1 MSTRNKDKQGNRV
14 PYGARVRLW
23 LTAAFVTVIL
33 AACGGGGG
41 SGGGGG
47 QGGGG
52 FTPDARATVVIES
65 ATDNTLVLAGLGG
78 QAVPRS
84 DFTQVNVRVSL
95 SDGSPV
101 ADGTTVNFRTSNVEI
116 ASVSTLD
123 DVDTDDINEFETDF
137 GIINQI
143 TTGGIAT
150 FFVRGIGLG
159 TVTVTASVNVPAT
172 GTNSNI
178 GISGTGSAQFVVQL
192 GSDLPPPPAVRLVVT
207 SISDTVL
214 PINTVGGPPLIGS
227 SFVSEVNVVLLSAD
241 GFAMQPLED
250 QFTVTSAPTDVAL
263 LSTLDDPS
271 TSDLNEFESLFG
283 NGNVPANSGQAT
295 FFVHSRAVPGSAV
308 ISVSASFEE
317 TPGDETSVVTLTAQF
332 AVEVVSSA
340 ANGLPST
347 LSLIS
352 PPDQLFVQGSGGQ
365 TSATLNLNVLDAAG
379 APVANPGSGPVRFN
393 NVNLR
398 VEAPNQNGSVL
409 SAVNANG
416 QSVVGSEVVL
426 ATTNGN
432 AQFGFNTGNSIGVH
446 RIVATADRADNNVDN
461 GIQDPVFTELALD
474 IGDGRLAGLVLD
486 SPTLNAIRVN
496 TVSDDVMSMGGTDP
510 DDPDATYSLVF
521 SVTAS
526 DSIGNPVLPN
536 TIVNLGKVDAP
547 LNPLDNSQFNF
558 SGLDGNPQEG
568 GTLFTV
574 TTVGDGFLDDPTVV
588 DEAVGVGD
596 VLLTISDQIP
606 GNAELEGMRIVGS
619 VSTDT
624 LLNVDRPFNNNDSS
638 GSIVDDGAIIP
649 YVIGR
654 SVTGT
659 VPPAVTIEQDGVGEF
674 MLTYPTR
681 AVGLPVAIFAQG
693 LRVDN
698 GEEETVADVVLLRFP
713 GIAPATLSLS
723 PNTIAGNTSVP
734 ITLCSADARGVPLR
748 GIDISFNLIAGVG
761 DFMVSDN
768 PLVTGPDGCVTT
780 VATSENV
787 NFGDDELVVQFSG
800 AGATADLTIVPPNT
814 AFISAEPSIITL
826 TTVSARRV
834 IATVVNEA
842 NEPVSGL
849 DVSATCDSPA
859 SISPTSVST
868 DIDGEAEFVV
878 STTGGTPTALTTGT
892 CVFSVD
898 LSGTQLSTSII
909 FSIPPVQPSPGP

>member
-1 MSTRNKDKQGNRV
+1 MSTRNKDIQGNRV
-14 PYGARVRLW
+14 PFGARMRLW
-23 LTAAFVTVIL
+23 LTAAFATVIL

-41 SGGGGG
+41 TGGGGG

-65 ATDNTLVLAGLGG
+65 ATDNTLELATSNG

-84 DFTQVNVRVSL
+84 DFTQVNVRVTL
-95 SDGSPV
+95 SDGSAV
-101 ADGTTVNFRTSNVEI
+101 TDGTVVNFRTDNVEI
-116 ASVSTLD
+116 AVVATLD
-123 DVDTDDINEFETDF
+123 DPETQDIDEFGDF
-137 GIINQI
+137 GTINQL
-143 TTGGIAT
+143 TVGGVAT
-150 FFVRGIGLG
+150 FFVRGIGVG
-159 TVTVTASVNVPAT
+159 TVTVIASVDIPAT
-172 GTNSNI
+172 GTTSNI
-178 GISGTGSAQFVVQL
+178 GISGTGSAQFNVEL
-192 GSDLPPPPAVRLVVT
+192 GTSLPPIPTARLVVT
-207 SISDTVL
+207 NVSDTVL
-214 PINTVGGPPLIGS
+214 PINTVGGAPVIGS
-227 SFVSEVNVVLLSAD
+227 SFVSEANVVMLNAN
-241 GFAMQPLED
+241 GVATQPIGD
-250 QFTVTSAPTDVAL
+250 AFTVTVAPADVAL
-263 LSTLDDPS
+263 FSTLDNPGTD
-271 TSDLNEFESLFG
+271 DVNEFEVLLG
-283 NGNVPANSGQAT
+283 NGSVPANSGQST
-295 FFVHSRAVPGSAV
+295 LFIHSRAIPGSAV
-308 ISVSASFEE
+308 VTITGSFEE
-317 TPGDETSVVTLTAQF
+317 IPDDPASTITLTVQF
-332 AVEVVSSA
+332 AINVVSSA

-379 APVANPGSGPVRFN
+379 APAANPGNGPTRFN

-398 VEAPNQNGSVL
+398 IEAPNQNGSVL

-416 QSVVGSEVVL
+416 QSVVGSEVLL

-446 RIVATADRADNNVDN
+446 RIIATADRADNNVDN
-461 GIQDPVFTELALD
+461 GIQDPVFTELSLD

-496 TVSDDVMSMGGTDP
+496 TVSDDVMAMGGTDP
-510 DDPDATYSLVF
+510 ADPDATYSLVF
-521 SVTAS
+521 SVTAT

-558 SGLDGNPQEG
+558 SGLDGDPQEG

-574 TTVGDGFLDDPTVV
+574 TSVSDGFLDDPAVV
-588 DEAVGVGD
+588 DEAVGAGD

-606 GNAELEGMRIVGS
+606 GNAELESMRIVGS

-638 GSIVDDGAIIP
+638 GGIVDDGAIIP

-723 PNTIAGNTSVP
+723 PNTIAGNTSIP

-748 GIDISFNLIAGVG
+748 GIDITFSQISGMGN
-761 DFMVSDN
+761 FMVSDN

-780 VATSENV
+780 TATSENV
-787 NFGDDELVVQFSG
+787 NFGGEDLVIQFAG

-849 DVSATCDSPA
+849 DVSASCDSPA
-859 SISPTSVST
+859 SISPATIST
-868 DIDGEAEFVV
+868 NVDGEAEFVV